1 MSNEIFPELPGIAW
15 GTEKEPQFD
24 TRTVR
29 AVSGYEVRLSRRAY
43 PLYLIKMKY
52 EFLRTD
58 SAWQELQ
65 QIIGLFLRHKGSGD
79 SFLLLDANDN
89 TATNQVFGVGN
100 GSQTVYQLT
109 GTWGGMVQPVRN
121 IRTLSLISL
130 NGDAVS
136 ASSLSFNETGV
147 VTFFTPP
154 PAGSVLTWSGTYYYR
169 CRFADD
175 RITPKEMM
183 RNIWDLGR
191 CELVGGLGRQ
201 IG

>member
-58 SAWQELQ
+58 AAWQELQ

-100 GSQTVYQLT
+100 GSQTAYQLT

-121 IRTLSLISL
+121 IRTLTDIGV
-130 NGDAVS
+130 NGVPQPNHFLGAD
-136 ASSLSFNETGV
+136 GV
-147 VTFFTPP
+147 LTFLTPP
-154 PAGSVLTWSGTYYYR
+154 AAGAVLTWSGTYYYR

>member
-58 SAWQELQ
+58 AAWQELQ

-100 GSQTVYQLT
+100 GSQTAYQLT

-121 IRTLSLISL
+121 IRTLTAIGV
-130 NGDAVS
+130 NGVAQPNHFLGAD
-136 ASSLSFNETGV
+136 GV
-147 VTFFTPP
+147 ITFSTPP
-154 PAGSVLTWSGTYYYR
+154 AAGAVLTWSGTYYYR

>member
-15 GTEKEPQFD
+15 GTEKEPEFD

-58 SAWQELQ
+58 AAWQELQ

-100 GSQTVYQLT
+100 GSQTAYQLT

-121 IRTLSLISL
+121 IRTLTAIGV
-130 NGDAVS
+130 NGVAQPNHFLGAD
-136 ASSLSFNETGV
+136 GV
-147 VTFFTPP
+147 LTFSTPP
-154 PAGSVLTWSGTYYYR
+154 AAGAVLTWSGTYYYR

>member
-58 SAWQELQ
+58 AAWQELQ

-89 TATNQVFGVGN
+89 TATNQVIGVGN
-100 GSQTVYQLT
+100 GSQTAYQLT

-121 IRTLSLISL
+121 IRTLTDIGV
-130 NGDAVS
+130 NGVLQPYHILGAD
-136 ASSLSFNETGV
+136 GV
-147 VTFFTPP
+147 LTFLTPP
-154 PAGSVLTWSGTYYYR
+154 AAGAVLTWSGTYYYR